1 MGGFTQP
8 EPVLRAR
15 RHAGRTWPR
24 PGAVPARRAASQGF
38 IAMVMLVLL
47 TLILGSLAIVARTSS
62 GRVASAA
69 QGRNREARDVAEAGL
84 TEIISELNK
93 EPNRKLLVS
102 GVALASWSQGT
113 ADLSNPLVNPC
124 TRYNSSGGAGTITT
138 PTAKAIALKNGWT
151 NLVSGDGS
159 RSYRLVSVSYSNAAR
174 TQALSAPPSSEV
186 TSGQVK
192 TLLRLTVEGRVSNAS
207 GNALSTSRVVKEFE
221 VVPKCCKRSFGRNS
235 FAATLYGEDNRFC
248 YSGGGLTN
256 INDAVAAVVGG
267 LNGGTVNSS
276 NNVLSI
282 FDNSTPPQPVTRVLC
297 RSDVPNPPGP
307 NAACL
312 ARTMTLGRISVVPSL
327 FNVPVPPWPG
337 GNLSFANLQA
347 SDKNGLYVRV
357 NATSLA
363 VEMCNLNNNNLSS
376 CAPLSSCA
384 RINGVANYVNGH
396 YCRVSEIKAD
406 KGNVIFDTSNGPI
419 SLYMDSPASPAS
431 SGSSYISY
439 QGNGVVQQVRC
450 AAGTMGVCSSVA
462 TIAEGE
468 RLSLYA
474 YGAGSMSLN
483 GADAAVTMN
492 VFAPNASFTIKGG
505 GSAPY
510 NFIGRLWLNNIYAN
524 GSTVMQV
531 MESAPAQLVAQGSC
545 SAQGC
550 PGIGPGT
557 SSSGTPE
564 VDWVAR
570 SVTYSSAF

>member
-1 MGGFTQP
+1 
-8 EPVLRAR
+8 
-15 RHAGRTWPR
+15 
-24 PGAVPARRAASQGF
+24 
-38 IAMVMLVLL
+38 MVMLVLL
-47 TLILGSLAIVARTSS
+47 TLILGSLAVVARNSS
-62 GRVASAA
+62 GRLNSAA
-69 QGRNREARDVAEAGL
+69 QGRNREARDVAEAAL
-84 TEIISELNK
+84 TEIVSELNK

-102 GVALASWSQGT
+102 GVQLASWTQGT
-113 ADLSNPLVNPC
+113 ADLNNSLVNPC
-124 TRYNSSGGAGTITT
+124 TRYNSTGGAGAIVT
-138 PTAKAIALKNGWT
+138 PTSKAINFKNGWT
-151 NLVSGDGS
+151 NLVAGDSS

-174 TQALSAPPSSEV
+174 TQALSVPLPSEV

-192 TLLRLTVEGRVSNAS
+192 TLLRLTVEGRVNNAV
-207 GNALSTSRVVKEFE
+207 GNAISTSRLIKEFE

-235 FAATLYGEDNRFC
+235 FAATTYGEDNRFC

-256 INDAVAAVVGG
+256 ITDAVAAVVGG

-312 ARTMTLGRISVVPSL
+312 ARTMTLGRISVVPSQ

-337 GNLSFANLQA
+337 GNLSFVNLQA
-347 SDKNGLYVRV
+347 SDKNGLYIRV
-357 NATSLA
+357 NLATNS
-363 VEMCNLNNNNLSS
+363 VERCNLNNNNLSS
-376 CAPLSSCA
+376 CTSLPACTL
-384 RINGVANYVNGH
+384 ITGVAGYVNGH

-406 KGNVIFDTSNGPI
+406 KGNVIIDTSNAPI
-419 SLYMDSPASPAS
+419 TLYMDTPASPAS
-431 SGSSYISY
+431 SGTNYISY
-439 QGNGVVQQVRC
+439 QGNGLVQQVRC
-450 AAGTMGVCSSVA
+450 ASGTTGVCSTVA
-462 TIAEGE
+462 AIADGE

-492 VFAPNASFTIKGG
+492 IFAPNGSFTIKGG

-531 MESAPAQLVAQGSC
+531 MESAPAQLVAQGTC
-545 SAQGC
+545 TAQGC

-570 SVTYSSAF
+570 SVSYSSAF